1 MIERIP
7 PWVLD
12 VGITVVVA
20 LVAAGDVVD
29 GDHHPLVAAVAIGGA
44 ATLLLRRRR
53 PLLVLALVSV
63 AAFVLTIAGTQPL
76 VVALLV
82 AFFSVATNA
91 PRRTSMYAAA
101 AALALVTVG
110 VALDGSDGP
119 ASSLPMLLAV
129 AVAWLLG
136 DNARERSR
144 RNEERAREAV
154 AEERARI
161 ARELHDVVTH
171 NVSVMVVQAAAANEV
186 FAEQP
191 ERAREALG
199 AVEETGRRAL
209 GELRRLLGVVAD
221 GEGDGTVP
229 QPSLA
234 SLDELVE
241 RVRISGIDV
250 DVTVE
255 GTPHELPP
263 GVELSAF
270 RVVQEALTNTL
281 KHASASRVGV
291 VVRYGNDALELE
303 VKDDGVGGTAAAA
316 GDGRGLVGMRER
328 VALFGGEVHAGAAPG
343 GGFAVRARLPL
354 AST

>member
-1 MIERIP
+1 VIERVP
-7 PWVLD
+7 TWVLD
-12 VGITVVVA
+12 VGVTVVVA
-20 LVAAGDVVD
+20 LIAAGDVLN
-29 GDHHPLVAAVAIGGA
+29 GEHHPLVAVVAIGGA

-53 PLLVLALVSV
+53 PLLVLALVSA
-63 AAFVLTIAGTQPL
+63 AAFALTLAGTQPL
-76 VVALLV
+76 VLGLLV
-82 AFFSVATNA
+82 AFFGVASNA
-91 PRRTSMYAAA
+91 SRRTSLYAAA
-101 AALALVTVG
+101 AAFALVAVG
-110 VALDGSDGP
+110 VVLDGSDGP
-119 ASSLPMLLAV
+119 ASSLPMLLAL
-129 AVAWLLG
+129 AVAWLFG
-136 DNARERSR
+136 NNTRERNR

-171 NVSVMVVQAAAANEV
+171 TVSVMVVQAAAANEV
-186 FAEQP
+186 FADEP

-199 AVEETGRRAL
+199 AIEETGRRAL

-221 GEGDGTVP
+221 GEGDGTLP
-229 QPSLA
+229 QPGLA

-241 RVRISGIDV
+241 RVRGAGIDV
-250 DVTVE
+250 AVTVE

-281 KHASASRVGV
+281 KHAGASRVGV

-303 VKDDGVGGTAAAA
+303 VRDDGVGGVAAAA
-316 GDGRGLVGMRER
+316 DGRGLVGMRER
-328 VALFGGEVHAGAAPG
+328 AALFGGEVHAGSAPG
-343 GGFAVRARLPL
+343 GGFTVRARLPL